1 LARREACDRWKT
13 GLFSPVFLFL
23 VAGKAAE
30 DFTKNSSLGTLILQK
45 RIFLHREITRK
56 EKYMVDFTEKSVPQH
71 FGSLC
76 FSDVVQRER
85 LPKEV
90 YKDLKKVQNG
100 QKKLTID
107 TANVV
112 ANAMKD
118 WAIENGA
125 THFTHWFQPL
135 TAITAEKHDSFISPT
150 GNGEILMEFSGKELI
165 QGEPD
170 ASSFPSGGLRA
181 TFEARGYTAW
191 DTASP
196 AFLKNDGGAITLCI
210 PTAFVGYHGE
220 ALDKKAPLLKS
231 MDALNIQAL
240 RVLRALGNTTAT
252 RVVTTVGPEQEYFLV
267 SKNLFEQRPDLLLCG
282 RTVIGCKPAKGQEME
297 DHYFGSISEHVSAFM
312 KDLNTELWAVGVNA
326 KTQHKEVAPNQF
338 ELACIYNPSNVALDS
353 NQLVME
359 TLKKVA
365 LRHDLVCL
373 LHEKPFAG
381 VNGSGKHNNWSM
393 ASDDGQNLLEP
404 GKTPHENSQFLLFCT
419 AVIEAVDTYAKLLR
433 MSAANPGNDHRL
445 GANEAPPAIISIF
458 LGALEDIL
466 DKLAKGEKVTAKEGG
481 ILQLGA
487 NCLPDLPKDL
497 TDRNRTS
504 PFAFTGN
511 KFEFRMQPSSDS
523 IAGANVVLNTIVAEI
538 LDQYATKLEKAK
550 DKQAEIAKII
560 KESYT
565 VHKKVVF
572 NGNGYS
578 QEWQDEA
585 AKRGL
590 PNIKTTVE
598 AIPAVN
604 DKDAKALFTKHK
616 VFTKEELDSRCVIY
630 LEKYAKTINIESGV
644 QIQMVKNSLVPAAIE
659 YATSLAGSIA
669 TINDVL
675 GDDKDL
681 AESKAVLK
689 DLVKAIKEAQKAV
702 AKLEE
707 EKEKA
712 HHIEDINKHA
722 KAFHDKVF
730 LQMAEVRAAADKIE
744 KLIPAD
750 YYPFPNYEALLF
762 TL

>member
-1 LARREACDRWKT
+1 MI
-13 GLFSPVFLFL
+13 
-23 VAGKAAE
+23 
-30 DFTKNSSLGTLILQK
+30 DFTN
-45 RIFLHREITRK
+45 
-56 EKYMVDFTEKSVPQH
+56 KSVASH

-76 FSDVVQRER
+76 FGDAVQRER
-85 LPKEV
+85 LPKDV

-100 QKKLTID
+100 QKKLTIE

-112 ANAMKD
+112 ANSMKD
-118 WAIENGA
+118 WAMENGA

-150 GNGEILMEFSGKELI
+150 GDGKIMMEFSGKELI

-196 AFLKNDGGAITLCI
+196 AFLKNDGGAFTLCI

-231 MDALNIQAL
+231 MDALNVQAI
-240 RVLRALGNTTAT
+240 RVLRALGNTTSN

-267 SKNLFEQRPDLLLCG
+267 SKTLFEQRPDLLLTG
-282 RTVIGCKPAKGQEME
+282 RTVIGAMSPKGQEME
-297 DHYFGSISEHVSAFM
+297 DHYFGAISEQVSAFM
-312 KDLNTELWAVGVNA
+312 KELNTELWAIGINA

-338 ELACIYNPSNVALDS
+338 ELACIYNHSNVALDH

-359 TLKKVA
+359 TMKKVA

-393 ASDDGQNLLEP
+393 ATDDGQNLLEP

-419 AVIEAVDTYAKLLR
+419 AVIEAVDTYSKLLR
-433 MSAANPGNDHRL
+433 MAAANPGNDHRL

-466 DKLAKGEKVTAKEGG
+466 EKISKGEKLTAKEGG
-481 ILQLGA
+481 VLQLGA

-523 IAGANVVLNTIVAEI
+523 IAGANVVLNTIAAEV
-538 LDQYATKLEKAK
+538 LGNYATRLEKAK
-550 DKQAEIAKII
+550 DKHAEITKII

-565 VHKKVVF
+565 AHKKVVF

-578 QEWQDEA
+578 QEWQEEA

-590 PNIKTTVE
+590 PNIKTTVDS
-598 AIPAVN
+598 IPALTEQLSI
-604 DKDAKALFTKHK
+604 DLFTKHK
-616 VFTKEELDSRCVIY
+616 VFTKEELESRYVIY

-644 QIQMVKNSLVPAAIE
+644 QIQMVRNSLIPAALD
-659 YATSLAGSIA
+659 YATTLAGSIA
-669 TINDVL
+669 TIGDVL

-681 AESKAVLK
+681 GESKDLLK
-689 DLVKAIKEAQKAV
+689 EVVKTIKQAQKAV

-712 HHIEDINKHA
+712 HHVEEIFKHA
-722 KAFHDKVF
+722 KYYHDKVF
-730 LQMAEVRAAADKIE
+730 MQMAEVRAAADKIE
-744 KLIPAD
+744 GLIPAD
-750 YYPFPNYEALLF
+750 YYPFPNYESLLF
-762 TL
+762 TH